1 MNGRNYSHTKIAEP
15 ATERSTSVYTFIP
28 EVIRKQALRSSDAA
42 VFMHLIFSRSLSHRS
57 SCTGHTPGSL
67 YILSQKQSG
76 SKPYGAL
83 TLQSSCISFFSRSLS
98 HRSSCTGHTPGS
110 LRTLSFIHNRVSFC
124 LAPFDKTEGIIVS
137 SDRYSLYVFLSFF
150 LLPRLTIASAS
161 IPMSDSVKKCWLSLD
176 YEKSHRKY
184 KC

>member
-42 VFMHLIFSRSLSHRS
+42 VFMHLI
-57 SCTGHTPGSL
+57 
-67 YILSQKQSG
+67 
-76 SKPYGAL
+76 
-83 TLQSSCISFFSRSLS
+83 FSRSLS